1 MNRAPAHTQ
10 GTGLDYLQYDT
21 RFWALL
27 TSCSLFPCPVLGASS
42 LSCPHTEPRRRCV
55 GRSCVSRDLI
65 TVPDSLI
72 WEVGAVLKLLT
83 SSGVIFWWKTL
94 LTTMINLECFAVCK
108 NTVPHFDL
116 PWVLKYDFKLENSD
130 FKNGINWERKKVV
143 LKKQM

>member
-1 MNRAPAHTQ
+1 MLIFELANEMILSVSNVLSTILSNNHIYFVGQ
-10 GTGLDYLQYDT
+10 I
-21 RFWALL
+21 LL
-27 TSCSLFPCPVLGASS
+27 SFA
-42 LSCPHTEPRRRCV
+42 CV

-116 PWVLKYDFKLENSD
+116 PWVLKYDFRLENSD